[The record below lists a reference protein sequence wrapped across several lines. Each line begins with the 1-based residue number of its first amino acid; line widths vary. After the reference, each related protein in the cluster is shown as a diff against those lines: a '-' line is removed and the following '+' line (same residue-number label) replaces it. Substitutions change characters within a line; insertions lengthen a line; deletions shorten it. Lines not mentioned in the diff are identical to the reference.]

1 MNFRFR
7 NLGPVKDT
15 TLGLGDLTLIAG
27 LNNTGKTY
35 TVYTLYG
42 FLKMWRQS
50 RLVARRALRAS
61 QGLFPELRALLERLV
76 SDGSA
81 AWEPSDGALARDQ
94 ATCAKHLGRFF
105 SKHDLAGIFSSKQ
118 ADFPKARLSL
128 DLDDTHPKHPYE
140 ATIPLPGRATLTFE
154 FDGTRILTSL
164 SDDRQ
169 APHRTLALETAV
181 TYEYARFLMDHLLPD
196 PFILS
201 AERFGISLFY
211 KDLDYRR
218 NQIVD
223 VLQKEQYR
231 KDRDNSFPYWL
242 LDETT
247 SRYSR
252 PVKDNIDYTRS
263 LPDLKNDRSELYDAK
278 FFNDI
283 KDLLGGYYSNAS
295 QDLRFIS
302 KSRKTN
308 HFNIPLHLASSS
320 ARGLSDL
327 YFFLKHVA
335 KRDQLL
341 IIDEPESHLDT
352 ANQVRLARLIAR
364 MVASGL
370 RILIT
375 THSDYLVKEVNNL
388 VMLSQLK
395 SSDRPL
401 LRKLG
406 YHPAERLRPKQVRAY
421 IAEDGA
427 LTACPVD
434 QYGADVPVFDRTID
448 AINRTAHEL
457 AARLPAETGE

>member
-1 MNFRFR
+1 MKFRFN
-7 NLGPVKDT
+7 NLGPVKAT
-15 TLGLGDLTLIAG
+15 TLELGDLTVIAG

-50 RLVARRALRAS
+50 PLAARRAFRES
-61 QGLFPELRALLERLV
+61 QDLFPELRVLLDQLV
-76 SDGSA
+76 LEGSA
-81 AWEPSDGALARDQ
+81 TWEPDDDALVRHATAYAKSLARY
-94 ATCAKHLGRFF
+94 F
-105 SKHDLAGIFSSKQ
+105 SKHHLAGVFSSKQ
-118 ADFPKARLSL
+118 ADFARARLSL
-128 DLDDTHPKHPYE
+128 DLDDTIAKHPYR
-140 ATIPLPGRATLTFE
+140 ATVSLPGRAALSIE
-154 FDGTRILTSL
+154 FDGTRIVTSL
-164 SDDRQ
+164 SDSRHE
-169 APHRTLALETAV
+169 PHLTPAIETVFIREHARLLLE
-181 TYEYARFLMDHLLPD
+181 HLLPD

-218 NQIVD
+218 NQLVD
-223 VLQKEQYR
+223 ALQKEQYR
-231 KDRDNSFPYWL
+231 KDRDSPFPYWL

-247 SRYSR
+247 SRYSL

-263 LPDLKNDRSELYDAK
+263 LPDLKDDKSELHDDK

-302 KSRKTN
+302 KSRKTSR
-308 HFNIPLHLASSS
+308 FNIPLHLASSS

-327 YFFLKHVA
+327 YFYLKHVA
-335 KRDQLL
+335 KRGQLL

-352 ANQVRLARLIAR
+352 ANQVRLARLLAR
-364 MVASGL
+364 MVGAGL

-395 SSDRPL
+395 GADRKVLP
-401 LRKLG
+401 KLG
-406 YHPAERLRPKQVRAY
+406 YTPADQFRPEQVRAY
-421 IAEDGA
+421 VAENEELA
-427 LTACPVD
+427 PCRVD
-434 QYGADVPVFDRTID
+434 RYGADLPVFDRTID

-457 AARLPAETGE
+457 TSRLPVETEA